1 MFKKNRQTLNTKS
14 MKSHHSRRDFLR
26 LSVAG
31 TLGAF
36 VLPSAIANNKQSSGR
51 ISIDNVG
58 LQLYTIRDQ
67 IKQDTQGALKK
78 VADAGYKLLELAD
91 YTDGKF
97 YGYSPS
103 EFRTMVNDLGM
114 QVISS
119 HITVENTE
127 NINVDPR
134 KIAED
139 HAVLGSKYALK
150 AWVESGSRSL
160 DNFKKMVEQLNDFA
174 EKTKGSGVKF
184 GYHNHNF
191 EFANVDGKIPY
202 YDIILPG
209 LNKDL
214 ALELDLFWVTK
225 AGQDPVEIFKKYPG
239 RFELFHVKDMFTK
252 QEPFY
257 DTEGVKDFAPVGE
270 GLIDFK
276 RIFAEND
283 MAGVKY
289 LFVEQDSTPDN
300 NPFVAIKKS
309 YNNLKTRILG

>member
-1 MFKKNRQTLNTKS
+1 

>member
-1 MFKKNRQTLNTKS
+1 
-14 MKSHHSRRDFLR
+14 MKSRHSRRDFLR
-26 LSVAG
+26 MSAAG

-36 VLPSAIANNKQSSGR
+36 VLPSAIANNKHSSGR

-67 IKQDTQGALKK
+67 IKQDAPGALKK

-103 EFRTMVNDLGM
+103 EFRKMVNDLGM
-114 QVISS
+114 QVISN
-119 HITVENTE
+119 HITVEKAE
-127 NINVDPR
+127 NKNADPL

-139 HAVLGSKYALK
+139 HAAVGSKYALK
-150 AWVESGSRSL
+150 AWVESRDRSL

-174 EKTKGSGVKF
+174 DKTKGSGVKF

-191 EFANVDGKIPY
+191 EFANVNGTVPY

-225 AGQDPVEIFKKYPG
+225 SGQDPVEIFKKYPG

-252 QEPFY
+252 QEPFF

-270 GLIDFK
+270 GLIDFR
-276 RIFAEND
+276 RIFAENET
-283 MAGVKY
+283 AGVKY

-300 NPFVAIKKS
+300 KPFEAIQKS
-309 YNNLKTRILG
+309 FNNLKTKILV

>member
-1 MFKKNRQTLNTKS
+1 
-14 MKSHHSRRDFLR
+14 MKPQHSRRDFLR
-26 LSVAG
+26 LSAVG
-31 TLGAF
+31 TIGTF
-36 VLPSAIANNKQSSGR
+36 MLPSALNKGIQSSNK
-51 ISIDNVG
+51 ISINNVG
-58 LQLYTIRDQ
+58 LQVYTIRDQ
-67 IKQDTQGALKK
+67 IRQDTPGSLKK

-91 YTDGKF
+91 YNNGKF

-103 EFRTMVNDLGM
+103 ELRKIVNDLGM
-114 QVISS
+114 EVISN
-119 HITVENTE
+119 HITVENAE
-127 NINVDPR
+127 NSDVDPQ
-134 KIAED
+134 KIVDD
-139 HAVLGSKYALK
+139 HAELGSKYALK
-150 AWVESGSRSL
+150 AWIESRDRSI
-160 DNFKKMVEQLNDFA
+160 DYFKRMVGQLNDYA

-191 EFANVDGKIPY
+191 EFSSIDGTVPY

-252 QEPFY
+252 QDPFF

-276 RIFAEND
+276 RIFAAND
-283 MAGVKY
+283 IAGVKY

-300 NPFVAIKKS
+300 LPFDAIQKS
-309 YNNLKTRILG
+309 YRNLKIKLFND